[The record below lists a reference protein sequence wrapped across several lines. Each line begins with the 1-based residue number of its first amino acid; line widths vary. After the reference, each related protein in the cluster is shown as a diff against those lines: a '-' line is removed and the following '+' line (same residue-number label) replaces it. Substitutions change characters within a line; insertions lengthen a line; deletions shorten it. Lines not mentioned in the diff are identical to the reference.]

1 MAEHPAQTGFA
12 LVCRQGIFEVILSN
26 DTVMILEEYSIVLT
40 VNASQMAIACDS
52 GNDGAVRSC
61 WSSLLF
67 NAMPW
72 LLRTEQV
79 RVSVRKIIIM
89 RINMVSG
96 KTLAQTTIIIFFS
109 DVVPE
114 VCSS

>member
-26 DTVMILEEYSIVLT
+26 DTVMILEEIGIVMD
-40 VNASQMAIACDS
+40 ASQMAIACDS
-52 GNDGAVRSC
+52 GNDGAVHSC